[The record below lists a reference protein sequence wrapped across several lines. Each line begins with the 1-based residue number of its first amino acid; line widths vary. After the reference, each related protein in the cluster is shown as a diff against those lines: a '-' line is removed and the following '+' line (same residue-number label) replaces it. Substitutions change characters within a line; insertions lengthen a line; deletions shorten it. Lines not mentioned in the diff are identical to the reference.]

1 MKELTKK
8 QETLLIFLLGALT
21 AIAPFSIDM
30 YLPSF
35 PAITEYFKT
44 DIAQVELS
52 LTFYF
57 AGIAVGQLFYG
68 PLIDRFG
75 RKNPLLIG
83 IFLYALASIGCSVA
97 PNIDSLIWIR
107 LLQGL
112 GGCVGMVAANT
123 IVRDVFPADRTARV
137 FSLLIL
143 IMGVAPMVAPTL
155 GGIFVASFGWQFIF
169 LVLASFSVILFF
181 WVVAFLPTV
190 VGPDTSVS
198 LKPNVILGK
207 YIFVAK
213 DRIFLRYALA
223 GSFTLAGLFCYVAGS
238 PFVIIHLMGFSPSE
252 FGIVFAVNTSG
263 FLLGSQV
270 GRILLSRY
278 TSDQIISVASI
289 CLAVSGLLL
298 LGSVSLLSVSPYFYL
313 APLYFFLFFAGCI
326 PPNANALAL
335 QHFTS
340 NVGSASAF
348 LGFLQ
353 MFIGSV
359 ATAGVGYFHIESA
372 LPMAAPM
379 AICAL
384 ISLSIYHGLG
394 VKKKIEVNVKA
405 LG

>member
-8 QETLLIFLLGALT
+8 QETFLIFLLGALT

-35 PAITEYFKT
+35 PAIAEYFKT
-44 DIAQVELS
+44 DIAKVELS

-57 AGIAVGQLFYG
+57 AGIAVGQLLYG

-75 RKNPLLIG
+75 RKKPLLIG
-83 IFLYALASIGCSVA
+83 IFLYALASIGCSFA
-97 PNIDSLIWIR
+97 PDIDSLIAIR

-123 IVRDVFPADRTARV
+123 IVRDVFPVEKTAKV

-155 GGIFVASFGWQFIF
+155 GGIFVSSFGWQFIF
-169 LVLASFSVILFF
+169 LVLALFSVILFF
-181 WVVAFLPTV
+181 WVVFFLPVV
-190 VGPDTSVS
+190 VGPDTSIS

-213 DRIFLRYALA
+213 DRIFLRYALV

-238 PFVIIHLMGFSPSE
+238 PFVVIHLMGFSPGQ
-252 FGIVFAVNTSG
+252 FGVVFAVNTSG

-270 GRILLSRY
+270 GRMLLSRY
-278 TSDQIISVASI
+278 TSDEIISVASI
-289 CLAVSGLLL
+289 CLAVSGFLL
-298 LGSVSLLSVSPYFYL
+298 LGSAFLLEVSPYFYL
-313 APLYFFLFFAGCI
+313 VPLYFFLFFAGLV

-353 MFIGSV
+353 MFIGSA
-359 ATAGVGYFHIESA
+359 ATAGVGYFHVDSA
-372 LPMAAPM
+372 IPMAAPM
-379 AICAL
+379 AVCAF
-384 ISLSIYHGLG
+384 ISLLVYHGLG
-394 VKKKIEVNVKA
+394 VKKKLEVNVKA